1 MQEYPKGG
9 VKEKRRMLEGRWMML
24 DVAIRIHMS
33 KEIRN
38 LGVFDV
44 RRKREDGR
52 GFDVRRMMED
62 VRCCH
67 PDSCLLSISFI
78 YALTILS
85 KEIRNLGES
94 FDGRWKMEEGRVLL
108 PPS

>member
-1 MQEYPKGG
+1 
-9 VKEKRRMLEGRWMML
+9 ML

-44 RRKREDGR
+44 RRKRVD
-52 GFDVRRMMED
+52 
-62 VRCCH
+62 
-67 PDSCLLSISFI
+67 
-78 YALTILS
+78 
-85 KEIRNLGES
+85 
-94 FDGRWKMEEGRVLL
+94 GRVLL